1 MVPEYHNMPSS
12 AASDPEEFL
21 ARLVHDLR
29 QPLGTIETSV
39 FCINLLLRQ
48 EHAGV
53 QEQLRIIERQVAH
66 AARILNEAAAETR
79 QRRAPDAKTA
89 AAAG

>member
-1 MVPEYHNMPSS
+1 MVPEYHNMAST

-29 QPLGTIETSV
+29 QPLGTIETSAYCLN
-39 FCINLLLRQ
+39 FLLGQ
-48 EHAGV
+48 EHAAAR
-53 QEQLRIIERQVAH
+53 EQLRIIERQVAH
-66 AARILNEAAAETR
+66 AARILNEAAAKTR
-79 QRRAPDAKTA
+79 QRRAPRAKTA

>member
-1 MVPEYHNMPSS
+1 MVPEYRNMPSS

-29 QPLGTIETSV
+29 QPLGTIETSAY
-39 FCINLLLRQ
+39 CMNLLLGE
-48 EHAGV
+48 EHAAAR
-53 QEQLRIIERQVAH
+53 EQLRIIERQVAH